1 MHRNRRLIE
10 IFAATFV
17 AGCAPAQGPGVWT
30 GDADDPSDGETG
42 GAESSGGD
50 VDTGAVTSIDEGGG
64 ADEATGMDPGGSD
77 GTEDTGEPTHPQ
89 DGFCAEGDTAWAF
102 CQDFDGLG
110 DAGPVPLDLE
120 GTGLRH
126 YLYGHSKIDGVSCE
140 VSQDCDPYFKG
151 GEMFTNGEDSSFGWS
166 AIRPEQPFDF
176 AGREGHLRFTTTFNT
191 WGRMHLGI
199 ILTPIATNSMPD
211 NRRFV
216 EYDGGPTIGAVN
228 AAPALALKA
237 FRTADQGGR
246 AVADLQVWDGGQ
258 LMQSSD
264 VDDQLVI
271 GFDTSVRH
279 DVDVFVS
286 RTHVRLD
293 MDGETIL
300 DKELE
305 DIGFDRAYVNL
316 ASLSYNAMKEEGIPH
331 TREAN
336 TTSWD
341 NIAFDGPVQGRNA
354 LTPEGMRDVLF
365 RAHAVS
371 GCTVAGVAADGP
383 LLSFYQNTWI
393 GWTARVPA
401 DAGEITADDIDCTL
415 NDWPRNDE
423 PQWGS
428 IEIVER

>member
-1 MHRNRRLIE
+1 MHRSHTVIE
-10 IFAATFV
+10 IFAAAFV
-17 AGCAPAQGPGVWT
+17 AGCAPAKGPGVWT
-30 GDADDPSDGETG
+30 GDADDPTDAETG
-42 GAESSGGD
+42 GD
-50 VDTGAVTSIDEGGG
+50 VETGAATSIDPEPDPDGESG
-64 ADEATGMDPGGSD
+64 EVTGMDPGGSDD

-89 DGFCAEGDTAWAF
+89 DGYCAEGDIAWAF

-126 YLYGHSKIDGVSCE
+126 YLYGHSKIEGVSCE
-140 VSQDCDPYFKG
+140 VSQDCDPYFEG

-199 ILTPIATNSMPD
+199 ILTPLATNSMPD

-237 FRTADQGGR
+237 FRTAGRGGG
-246 AVADLQVWDGGQ
+246 AVADLQVWNGGQ
-258 LMQSSD
+258 LTQSSD

-271 GFDTSVRH
+271 GFDTTVRH
-279 DVDVFVS
+279 DVDVYVS

-300 DKELE
+300 DKELA

-331 TREAN
+331 TKQAN

-341 NIAFDGPVQGRNA
+341 NIAFDGPVLGRNA
-354 LTPEGMRDVLF
+354 LTPDGMQDVLF

-371 GCTVAGVAADGP
+371 GCTVAGVAAEGP
-383 LLSFYQNTWI
+383 LITFYQNTWI

-401 DAGEITADDIDCTL
+401 DAGEITADDIQCTL

-428 IEIVER
+428 IQIVEPG

>member
-1 MHRNRRLIE
+1 MHRNRRVIE
-10 IFAATFV
+10 IFAATVV
-17 AGCAPAQGPGVWT
+17 AGCAPAEGPGVWT

-42 GAESSGGD
+42 GGVE
-50 VDTGAVTSIDEGGG
+50 TGAATSIDPDGGT
-64 ADEATGMDPGGSD
+64 DEATGMGPGGSD
-77 GTEDTGEPTHPQ
+77 ASEDTGDPSYPQ
-89 DGFCAEGDTAWAF
+89 DGYCGEGGTAWAF

-110 DAGPVPLDLE
+110 AAGPEPLDLE

-126 YLYGHSKIDGVSCE
+126 YLYGHSGMEGVSCE
-140 VSQDCDPYFKG
+140 VSLDCDPYFEG

-176 AGREGHLRFTTTFNT
+176 AGRVGHLRFTTTFNT

-199 ILTPIATNSMPD
+199 ILTPLATNSMPD
-211 NRRFV
+211 NRRFT

-237 FRTADQGGR
+237 FRTSDQGGR
-246 AVADLQVWDGGQ
+246 AVADLQVWNGGQ
-258 LMQSSD
+258 LMQFSD

-271 GFDTSVRH
+271 GFDTTVRH
-279 DVDVFVS
+279 DVDLFVS
-286 RTHVRLD
+286 RTQVRLD

-305 DIGFDRAYVNL
+305 DIGFDRAYVDL

-331 TREAN
+331 TKEAN

-341 NIAFDGPVQGRNA
+341 NIAFDGPVLGRNA
-354 LTPEGMRDVLF
+354 LTPLGMQDVLF

-371 GCTVAGVAADGP
+371 GCTVAGVAAEGP
-383 LLSFYQNTWI
+383 LISFYQNTWI
-393 GWTARVPA
+393 GWTARIPA
-401 DAGEITADDIDCTL
+401 DAGTITADDIECTL

-423 PQWGS
+423 PQWGA
-428 IEIVER
+428 IEIVEPG